1 MVRNC
6 LSCAA
11 SMATQMSKSPKTTAR
26 EHRLAAKLRENLR
39 RRKEQARARA
49 LEPGQGTAH
58 EADHASPG
66 QVPLKRATDSDSTS

>member
-1 MVRNC
+1 
-6 LSCAA
+6 
-11 SMATQMSKSPKTTAR
+11 MATQMSKSPKTTAR